1 MLRVPSYSQ
10 KWKKKL
16 EWYREMGI
24 TEEGGKSGLL
34 IVTQDDPAGGIDSD
48 LIAAQIRRALKL

>member
-1 MLRVPSYSQ
+1 MLRVPSYLE

-16 EWYREMGI
+16 EWYRKMNV
-24 TEEGGKSGLL
+24 TEEGGKTGLL

-48 LIAAQIRRALKL
+48 QIAAKIRKALKL